1 MAWSGTL
8 SANALKAAVLQR
20 FGLRFC
26 FVRLRFCTD
35 KKVIALTRIRY
46 GNLDPSHAILGLFT
60 RIASASAMV
69 VTTTDCLLVPC
80 DAQLLYQNQ

>member
-8 SANALKAAVLQR
+8 SANALKAALLQR

-35 KKVIALTRIRY
+35 KKVIALAQIRY
-46 GNLDPSHAILGLFT
+46 GNPGSEPCHIGPFHSNRISERNGRHDYRLPSC
-60 RIASASAMV
+60 SV
-69 VTTTDCLLVPC
+69 
-80 DAQLLYQNQ
+80 